1 MFSGGK
7 EKRVTLFKSSVY
19 EKTIYF
25 NVHNFRIFGTAQ
37 DLEAI
42 AKEIKNEG
50 IKLYRSEMASWY
62 GTDVFLANYKNKEN
76 IGGYFSYINNNVPV
90 CIFFSKENRVI
101 GSVAF
106 PANYNPK
113 DSKLD
118 LATRDFTDVE
128 RKYFDIRQKAL
139 QRIKTDTIFKA
150 YQNTNLNLIPIIDES
165 KNGQNKVYILTGT
178 TQNNLV
184 LFGNDYLITF
194 NKDNDVE
201 KTEKLHNSLIAMKT
215 KDEKGGY
222 MVSGVHSHILPDWLY
237 ITPTDIC
244 TLMLYQHIH
253 NLESYITISKNIRVY
268 GIVKTIIWRL

>member
-1 MFSGGK
+1 MRKLYIFMFIILSF
-7 EKRVTLFKSSVY
+7 L
-19 EKTIYF
+19 
-25 NVHNFRIFGTAQ
+25 GTAQ

-42 AKEIKNEG
+42 AKEIKDEG

-62 GTDVFLANYKNKEN
+62 GTDVFLVNYKNKEN
-76 IGGYFSYINNNVPV
+76 IGGYFSYINDNVPV
-90 CIFFSKENRVI
+90 CIFFSKENKVI

-106 PANYNPK
+106 PASYNPK
-113 DSKLD
+113 DSRLD
-118 LATRDFTDVE
+118 LTVRDFTNVE
-128 RKYFDIRQKAL
+128 KEYFDIRQKAL

-150 YQNTNLNLIPIIDES
+150 YKDTNLNLIPILDKS
-165 KNGQNKVYILTGT
+165 KSGQNKVYILTGT

-194 NKDNDVE
+194 NKDNDIE
-201 KTEKLHNSLIAMKT
+201 KTEKLHKSLIAMKT
-215 KDEKGGY
+215 KDEKGEN

-253 NLESYITISKNIRVY
+253 NLESYITISKKYTSIWDCKNNNLAIM
-268 GIVKTIIWRL
+268 KTEDFEKMNKSK

>member
-1 MFSGGK
+1 MRKLYILMFIILG
-7 EKRVTLFKSSVY
+7 FW
-19 EKTIYF
+19 
-25 NVHNFRIFGTAQ
+25 GTAQ

-62 GTDVFLANYKNKEN
+62 GTDVFLANYKNNEN

-90 CIFFSKENRVI
+90 CIFFSKENKVI

-113 DSKLD
+113 DSRLD
-118 LATRDFTDVE
+118 LTVRDFTDVE
-128 RKYFDIRQKAL
+128 REYFDIRQKAL
-139 QRIKTDTIFKA
+139 QRIKTDTIFRA
-150 YQNTNLNLIPIIDES
+150 YQNTNLNLIPIVDDS

-178 TQNNLV
+178 TQSNLV

-194 NKDNDVE
+194 NKNNEIE
-201 KTEKLHNSLIAMKT
+201 KMERLHNSLIPMKT
-215 KDEKGGY
+215 KDEKGEN

-253 NLESYITISKNIRVY
+253 NLESYITISKKYTSIWDCKNNNLAIM
-268 GIVKTIIWRL
+268 KTEDFEKMNKSK